1 MSKIFC
7 FAANGPIWG
16 EFRSENAHV
25 ALTCPRLVGIHSPD
39 VVGMYHAFR
48 ASFTPNRPH
57 FRLKQKYLNKL
68 LNVCFNGQ
76 VEVWIILLSCQGYHQ
91 KHQR

>member
-7 FAANGPIWG
+7 FAANGPIWS

-25 ALTCPRLVGIHSPD
+25 AMLHS
-39 VVGMYHAFR
+39 AFR

-57 FRLKQKYLNKL
+57 FRLKQKYLDML
-68 LNVCFNGQ
+68 
-76 VEVWIILLSCQGYHQ
+76 
-91 KHQR
+91 

>member
-7 FAANGPIWG
+7 FAANGLIWS

-25 ALTCPRLVGIHSPD
+25 ALLHS
-39 VVGMYHAFR
+39 AFR

-57 FRLKQKYLNKL
+57 FRLKQKYLDML
-68 LNVCFNGQ
+68 LVRLEITPVNSVDVLTSVFNFSDFTR
-76 VEVWIILLSCQGYHQ
+76 LLQFNQQLNHRSG
-91 KHQR
+91 R